1 MYTDHHVLFYRHLGF
16 VGNPQR
22 TEKKNRFSRT
32 LALMISPTQPKCRWN
47 RTRFPSSTY
56 VYNSLFI
63 LVLLFFFF
71 VALNVNK
78 FLISFVVVII
88 FINLIYP
95 CQIDVVCLFKLA
107 FLSLSLPSTHI
118 CLLPVSYVVYISNF
132 NFQASVSV
140 LYTRFISHYLHIS
153 ESFLSVFPDLIS
165 NVILFTRFH
174 CMFISS

>member
-1 MYTDHHVLFYRHLGF
+1 MFCFTD
-16 VGNPQR
+16 
-22 TEKKNRFSRT
+22 T
-32 LALMISPTQPKCRWN
+32 
-47 RTRFPSSTY
+47 
-56 VYNSLFI
+56 
-63 LVLLFFFF
+63 LVLLGIHREPRKKIASAEHWLWWYLQHSRNVGETEQDFLRVHMYIILSSFSCCCFFFF